1 MSMSH
6 EIKNRLEQYIRREQA
21 LLNKFSQLKKQRK
34 DVGGEIG
41 RTIIGEG
48 VAAFAADLFESS
60 LAGRLGR
67 KATKALLE
75 QKRKEQLLIQE
86 RNIENQHDFLVQSV
100 RALLSSMS
108 SMRKNLK
115 EPNSSKLV
123 AKLDRAQEFVKVD
136 TRIRRTITALRG
148 IANKSL
154 IYNKQ
159 TPVQQIVKEVI
170 VPPGKPFTGAMKL
183 KEVLR
188 SVQGYAKIIDPYVD
202 ETTLEFL
209 INIPKGL
216 PIKVLTEYTGG
227 KEKERRFK
235 RACQRFRTERLYL
248 QVRKCK
254 PKLIHDRFILTQ
266 TQGWSIGSSIKDMG
280 KRLSMIKEISSQTK
294 REAEKV
300 FDQIWSKSIN
310 LIT

>member
-1 MSMSH
+1 MAL
-6 EIKNRLEQYIRREQA
+6 EIKNRLEYYIRQEQA
-21 LLNKFSQLKKQRK
+21 LLDRLFQLKRQHK
-34 DVGGEIG
+34 DMGAGIG
-41 RTIIGEG
+41 RTLVSEG

-100 RALLSSMS
+100 RALLSSIS
-108 SMRKNLK
+108 SKRKNLK

-136 TRIRRTITALRG
+136 TRIRRTVTALRG

-159 TPVQQIVKEVI
+159 IPVQQIVKEVI
-170 VPPGKPFTGAMKL
+170 VHPSEPFTGALKL
-183 KEVLR
+183 KEILR
-188 SVQGYAKIIDPYVD
+188 SVQGYAKIVDPYVD

-209 INIPKGL
+209 IYIPKGL
-216 PIKVLTEYTGG
+216 PIKVLT
-227 KEKERRFK
+227 
-235 RACQRFRTERLYL
+235 
-248 QVRKCK
+248 
-254 PKLIHDRFILTQ
+254 
-266 TQGWSIGSSIKDMG
+266 
-280 KRLSMIKEISSQTK
+280 
-294 REAEKV
+294 
-300 FDQIWSKSIN
+300 
-310 LIT
+310 